1 MLNFFQS
8 IGIYVKNLMFGK
20 EESYIK
26 SDLKKLESAANCF
39 NNNSNHKKNIDIN
52 KAIYIVHIDKYL
64 SLTLK
69 ENIVAKRIQKQTG
82 LRIRG
87 ICATFYNKK
96 IETID
101 NLFQIESISMVIL
114 FLKKIYLCILPLFC
128 AFHFLIKDAT
138 AEGLI
143 KVKYKGIPIGN
154 PAYDQIILNIVDNK
168 EGFTFHKISLKR
180 GFIELFEAMCL
191 VELSISIFKKVKP
204 QCCII
209 SENTYNRSIIARV
222 AVKYGSDIINTLK
235 WDTYISRCSDVKNME
250 LNVRQPIVDN
260 VLDRAYSNFEDF
272 IPPQYN
278 QLYEKRAN
286 WLEKNNIEKGKKN
299 VVIFVHC
306 FKDCPREQ
314 SPYTI
319 YNNFY
324 DWFVDTI
331 HYIKKIPNVNWIIK
345 DHPFSKAY
353 HQQEEVLRLFKKNKV
368 SNLYYIPNHNEENW
382 VPFVADYVLTVS
394 GTICIEAPS
403 YGVPCI
409 TAGNSFYE
417 KFGMIIAAQ
426 NKREYYSMLSNI
438 SKIPIPDDATRQK
451 AKELMARSKRQFQGM
466 NDEIGAVFNEYN
478 KVMFSGKVTARIQP
492 IVEKKLIE
500 QFYALVCNAENVEEL
515 TKYNY
520 KMERYLQ
527 ELGSL

>member
-8 IGIYVKNLMFGK
+8 IWTYVKNLFFKK
-20 EESYIK
+20 EESYTK
-26 SDLKKLESAANCF
+26 SDLKKLESAAKCF
-39 NNNSNHKKNIDIN
+39 CNDSYQKKDADIN

-69 ENIVAKRIQKQTG
+69 ENLVAKRIQKQTG
-82 LRIRG
+82 LKIRG

-101 NLFQIESISMVIL
+101 NLFQTESISMVIL
-114 FLKKIYLCILPLFC
+114 FLKKIYLCFIPLFC
-128 AFHFLIKDAT
+128 ALHFLVKDAT

-143 KVKYKGIPIGN
+143 KIKYKGIPIGN
-154 PAYDQIILNIVDNK
+154 PVYDQIILNKVDNK
-168 EGFTFHKISLKR
+168 EGFTFHKITLKR

-191 VELSISIFKKVKP
+191 VELSKSIFEKVKP
-204 QCCII
+204 QSCII
-209 SENTYNRSIIARV
+209 SENSYNRSIIARV
-222 AVKYGSDIINTLK
+222 AVKYGADIINTLK
-235 WDTYISRCSDVKNME
+235 WDTYISRCSEVKNME

-260 VLDRAYSNFEDF
+260 VLDGAYSNFEDF
-272 IPPQYN
+272 ITPQYD
-278 QLYEKRAN
+278 QLSEKKDI
-286 WLEKNNIEKGKKN
+286 WLDKNKIEKGKKN

-331 HYIKKIPNVNWIIK
+331 RYIKKLPDVNWIIK
-345 DHPFSKAY
+345 DHPYSKAY
-353 HQQEEVLRLFKKNKV
+353 HQQEEVLRLFKENKV

-382 VPFVADYVLTVS
+382 VPFVADCVITVS

-417 KFGMIIAAQ
+417 KFGMIISAQ
-426 NKREYYSMLSNI
+426 NKKEYYSMLSTV
-438 SKIPIPDDATRQK
+438 SKIPIPDDMTRQK

-466 NDEIGAVFNEYN
+466 NDEMGAVFNEYN
-478 KVMFSGKVTARIQP
+478 KVMFSGKVTARMQLIA
-492 IVEKKLIE
+492 EKKLIE
-500 QFYALVCNAENVEEL
+500 QFSTLVCNAKNFEVL
-515 TKYNY
+515 TKYNN
-520 KMERYLQ
+520 KMERYLKD
-527 ELGSL
+527 LGS